1 MIKLNT
7 DAALMNNVRSLAIM
21 VINNSGVLART
32 RKIQALDSFVVEA
45 VAIPWTIQLAED
57 HKFQNYH

>member
-1 MIKLNT
+1 MT
-7 DAALMNNVRSLAIM
+7 DYTTVKSLAMM
-21 VINNSGVLART
+21 VINNLGVLIGT

-45 VAIPWTIQLAED
+45 VAIPSTIQPAEH

>member
-1 MIKLNT
+1 
-7 DAALMNNVRSLAIM
+7 MNNVRSLAMM
-21 VINNSGVLART
+21 VINNLGVLART

-45 VAIPWTIQLAED
+45 VAIPKTIQLAED